1 MKKWF
6 FIFIL
11 LISALIYPLQSI
23 KAEKADILEWE
34 KRAELPAARV
44 GAVSE
49 VYDGKIYVIGGIGS
63 GKANSNTTYVYDP
76 KLDKWSEKASMKT
89 GRMGAASVIVGDHI
103 YVMGGRTDQ
112 GFSNS
117 VEVYNI
123 KMDKW
128 EEAEDLPF
136 ELKISAFDLY
146 AGAIDNKIYVLG
158 YNKPLKHENYSSNTY
173 SYDIKTKE
181 WTKKKKFEKDAPAG
195 NAVVIKNKL
204 YVLSGQATFE
214 YDPSIDQWTSVGS
227 GGIGRYYSALNFEDY
242 IIRTGG
248 VSKVT
253 LYDKQTKTSRTVPNS
268 SAPYRMGHVSAIIDD
283 TLYVIGGI
291 PQSNDAPN
299 YARDDFKSNLSI
311 SLKSLKN
318 SDTTAPPGDK
328 DPDPAT
334 PPKDD
339 STNPGDKD
347 SDPAT
352 PPKDGA
358 TDEDGDAL
366 LIITMVNGLQKEY
379 DLSMK
384 EVNAYLSWYKK
395 RDAGEGPGFYEIDEH
410 DNNKGPFESKKD
422 YVVFKNI
429 LMFEVNKYK
438 K

>member
-1 MKKWF
+1 MVILKKWL

-11 LISALIYPLQSI
+11 LFSALSYPLQSI
-23 KAEKADILEWE
+23 KAEKAETLEWE
-34 KRAELPAARV
+34 KRAELPDARV

-49 VYDGKIYVIGGIGS
+49 VYEGKIYVIGGTGPS
-63 GKANSNTTYVYDP
+63 KQFTNTTYVYDT
-76 KLDKWSEKASMKT
+76 KEDKWSEKASMKT
-89 GRMGAASVIVGDHI
+89 GRMGAASVIVGDYI
-103 YVMGGRTDQ
+103 YVMGGRTEQ
-112 GFSNS
+112 GLTNS

-123 KMDKW
+123 KTDTW
-128 EEAEDLPF
+128 EGVEDLPF
-136 ELKISAFDLY
+136 EFKIAPYDLY
-146 AGAIDNKIYVLG
+146 AGVIDNKIYILG
-158 YNKPLKHENYSSNTY
+158 YRSTLKHLVDSNTY

-181 WTKKKKFEKDAPAG
+181 WTKKKKFENDAPAG
-195 NAVVIKNKL
+195 DSVVIKNKL

-214 YDPSIDQWTSVGS
+214 YDPSIDQWTSLGL
-227 GGIGRYYSALNFEDY
+227 GGIGSYYDALNFEDL

-248 VSKVT
+248 VPKVT
-253 LYDKQTKTSRTVPNS
+253 LYDKKTKTSRTIPNS
-268 SAPYRMGHVSAIIDD
+268 SAPYRMGHVSAIVDD

-291 PQSNDAPN
+291 PQSNDTPTH
-299 YARDDFKSNLSI
+299 ARDNFKSNLSI

-318 SDTTAPPGDK
+318 SDTTAPSGEK

-334 PPKDD
+334 PPK
-339 STNPGDKD
+339 TNPGDKD
-347 SDPAT
+347 PEPTT
-352 PPKDGA
+352 PPKDDA

-384 EVNAYLSWYKK
+384 EVNAFLSWYKK

>member
-1 MKKWF
+1 MFILKKWF

-23 KAEKADILEWE
+23 KADILEWE

-334 PPKDD
+334 PPKD
-339 STNPGDKD
+339 
-347 SDPAT
+347 
-352 PPKDGA
+352 GA

-384 EVNAYLSWYKK
+384 EVNAFLSWYKK